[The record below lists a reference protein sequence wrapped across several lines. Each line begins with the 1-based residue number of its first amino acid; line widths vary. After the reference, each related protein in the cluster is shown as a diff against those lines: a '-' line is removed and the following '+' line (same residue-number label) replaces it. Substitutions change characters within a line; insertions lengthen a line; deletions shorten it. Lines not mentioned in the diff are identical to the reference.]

1 MKKRLLDYT
10 VRMENFLANDFS
22 LDAGEAVL
30 EDLVLQIRFFEHER
44 LVHLLVTL
52 FFAILFVIGILFFYA
67 FPALP
72 ILALAVAFLAL
83 LVPYIRHYYILENG
97 TQKLYTLYDELNR
110 KLNGKKIRDGLKY

>member
-22 LDAGEAVL
+22 PDAGEAVL
-30 EDLVLQIRFFEHER
+30 GDLVLQIRFFEHER

-52 FFAILFVIGILFFYA
+52 FFALLFVIGILFFYA

-72 ILALAVAFLAL
+72 ILVLAVAFLAL

-97 TQKLYTLYDELNR
+97 TQRLYSLYDELNR
-110 KLNGKKIRDGLKY
+110 RVNERKFPGELKI

>member
-52 FFAILFVIGILFFYA
+52 FFALLFVIGILFFYA

-97 TQKLYTLYDELNR
+97 TQKLYSLYDELNR

>member
-30 EDLVLQIRFFEHER
+30 QDLVLQIRFFEHER

-110 KLNGKKIRDGLKY
+110 KLNGKKFETD

>member
-30 EDLVLQIRFFEHER
+30 QDLVLQIRFFEHER

>member
-10 VRMENFLANDFS
+10 ARMESFLSSDFS

-30 EDLVLQIRFFEHER
+30 GDLILQIRFFEHER

-52 FFAILFVIGILFFYA
+52 FFALLFVIGILFFYA

-72 ILALAVAFLAL
+72 ILALSVAFLAL

-97 TQKLYTLYDELNR
+97 TQRLYTLYDELNR
-110 KLNGKKIRDGLKY
+110 KVNEKNCGELKN

>member
-22 LDAGEAVL
+22 LEAGEAA
-30 EDLVLQIRFFEHER
+30 LVDMVRQIRFFEHER

-52 FFAILFVIGILFFYA
+52 FFALLFVIGILFFYA
-67 FPALP
+67 FPGLP
-72 ILALAVAFLAL
+72 ILALSAAFLAL

-97 TQKLYTLYDELNR
+97 TQKLYALYDELNR
-110 KLNGKKIRDGLKY
+110 KLNGKNSGMD

>member
-30 EDLVLQIRFFEHER
+30 QDLVLQIRFFEHER

-97 TQKLYTLYDELNR
+97 TQKLYSLYDELNR
-110 KLNGKKIRDGLKY
+110 KLNGKKFRGGLKY